1 MQDGFHLPQEV
12 GSHLP
17 NTPLLFEVR
26 FQSVFFKMT
35 PTVSWEIV
43 STTPNSTNWSASN
56 LRDHWLVLLEV
67 YCKRLYTLMSPIHSN
82 PQVANFFRPA

>member
-1 MQDGFHLPQEV
+1 MQEGFHLPQEV
-12 GSHLP
+12 RCQFTD
-17 NTPLLFEVR
+17 TPLLFEVR

-56 LRDHWLVLLEV
+56 LRDQWLCPSGGVLQAKAV
-67 YCKRLYTLMSPIHSN
+67 TCARW
-82 PQVANFFRPA
+82 